1 MKPDLACRIF
11 NFTAEPLIISS
22 LGWPV
27 LTSQYVSMKGTR
39 RGILV
44 SISEE
49 CPFDDG
55 LDELRARVAEKGSF
69 FAGSPVSLDLGWR
82 DLRDEHYER
91 LMQTVRDCSLQLL
104 GVISSSHATRKLL
117 EKHGIKCI
125 IGTLGLAKHGG
136 NARVKATATARAEA
150 AAAEAAAAPPETADA
165 ATADTVEVAPT
176 TEAHAAEG
184 AVPVEKALSAA
195 DADPTLMVR
204 KTLRSGQR
212 IQFAGNVVVMG
223 DVNAGAEIEAEG
235 DVIVLGNL
243 RGIVHAG
250 SKGKRDAVVL
260 ALNLHA
266 AQVRVGN
273 LIGLVTTQK
282 SYANN
287 AAVMAR
293 IHEGSVATCLYGR

>member
-1 MKPDLACRIF
+1 
-11 NFTAEPLIISS
+11 
-22 LGWPV
+22 
-27 LTSQYVSMKGTR
+27 MKGTR

-44 SISEE
+44 SITEE
-49 CPFDDG
+49 CPFSDG
-55 LDELRARVAEKGSF
+55 LDELRAKIAEKHHF

-82 DLRDEHYER
+82 DLRQEQYEQ
-91 LMQTVRDCSLQLL
+91 LMQAIRDANIKLL

-117 EKHGIKCI
+117 EGYGIKCI

-150 AAAEAAAAPPETADA
+150 VANAGDAALAEGSEGGAPQAMVAEA
-165 ATADTVEVAPT
+165 VVA
-176 TEAHAAEG
+176 
-184 AVPVEKALSAA
+184 EKAVASPA

-204 KTLRSGQR
+204 KTVRSGQR
-212 IQFAGNVVVMG
+212 ILFAGNVVVMG

-250 SKGKRDAVVL
+250 CKGKRDAVVV

-266 AQVRVGN
+266 TQVRVGN
-273 LIGLVTTQK
+273 LIGMVTTQK
-282 SYANN
+282 NYANN